1 MRNIFLYGD
10 VGSDFKNNIAE
21 FLNCSKDGYIAL
33 LMMNK
38 ESNKYEEL
46 YGVPITEIDR
56 KYVAVY
62 PENNGKLC
70 RDDLEIIYNASGIL
84 MAGGNPR
91 VYSDTYT
98 LGIAGELIKRKYYN
112 GTPYAGVS
120 AGAILTGEFYEE
132 TVKTAN
138 IGDNQIFLA
147 SKFNPKV
154 SNGKENIEKVQGFG
168 FLKEIFLEPHFSE
181 WGLFPALLNKLNDC
195 KYIKTGIGFDENIGI
210 KGYFNKGGVT
220 IIEWADLIPNLL
232 PEERLDIKIR
242 IVDDN
247 KRLFIITPH
256 GEEYENVCEQ
266 AL

>member
-46 YGVPITEIDR
+46 YGVPITENDR

-70 RDDLEIIYNASGIL
+70 RDDLEVIYNASGIL

-138 IGDNQIFLA
+138 IGENQIFLA

-210 KGYFNKGGVT
+210 KVTNESRFEFFGKGRGYILSK
-220 IIEWADLIPNLL
+220 
-232 PEERLDIKIR
+232 R
-242 IVDDN
+242 DDN
-247 KRLFIITPH
+247 FLLSIKEPKQRYIHNNIKVKEVF
-256 GEEYENVCEQ
+256 ER
-266 AL
+266 